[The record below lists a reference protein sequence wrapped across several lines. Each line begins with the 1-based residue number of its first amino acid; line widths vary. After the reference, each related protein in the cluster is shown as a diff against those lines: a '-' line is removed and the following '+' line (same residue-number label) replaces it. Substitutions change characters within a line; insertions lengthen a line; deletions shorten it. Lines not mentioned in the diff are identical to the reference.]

1 MQSATNTRCTNST
14 VMSCVSNPDSLEIFQ
29 PAPLFGRDNELLELK
44 DSYQRIKDGNSFEKV
59 MVHGNSGTG
68 KTSLVLALQESVLL
82 DGGLFCSGKYFQN
95 TKQEPYSAIMTAF
108 SDLCDLVLQSD
119 GFDEVQRAR
128 IEKSLGSD
136 GVLLVNAVSNI
147 STFLGDRIQDA
158 CCSSLSQQSFP
169 LTRFKVACKRF
180 IRAMVSDDCPVVL
193 FIDDIQ
199 WMDNGSRQLLEAIL
213 QDEQITNF
221 MLIMAYREEESSLI
235 KDDFFTLAKADVDLK
250 LGNIDLQSVQEM
262 ISERLEDV
270 SNGILFDVD
279 ELCRIISHK
288 TNGNP
293 LHILKFLEM
302 IKEDG
307 LLTFDDDSWSW
318 TCDLD
323 EIQKNTMIPDSVA
336 EIISKKI
343 ERLDKHLQ
351 DFLKLASLIGY
362 RFTHEMIF
370 DIATEINEKGSKKD
384 RPLNLDMLLR
394 SAMEANI
401 VEKANDGYQFTHDK
415 LQAAFQERFD
425 KHEKEEAHLKIGTNF
440 LRKPGEMF
448 KYLAALHL
456 NCVSDSISNKFDNK
470 LLAKTNL
477 QASKYCECR
486 YAFLNAADFLRTGV
500 TLLGDGE
507 QKWLT
512 DFDLA
517 FELTESLAKMELI
530 LGNMDACINANR
542 IILQRAKSEKAKVN
556 ALSLEIEIRTA
567 SSAFGDNVPVGKK
580 VLRQLGINVPPNLTP
595 FHLISKLRRVRKLID
610 SKKDEEI
617 LSLHRIDPDLPD
629 LNKVMLL
636 TSAHFFQKKKFLWV
650 LYATLLAMEYTITN
664 GFSSWG
670 ANTLC
675 YYGVCETI
683 VMRNPQRGYRLGR
696 LALQLNVD
704 IPFQDAGVVNNV
716 TLMLMSW
723 HKERIYP
730 KDLCFNPEHLNE
742 GLENGN
748 FPMAVILGC
757 FSFYTRFWT
766 GEHLLSLELSIRD
779 IYERLSELG
788 QKGLLK
794 RPQPLFQLILIMLMS
809 WHKER
814 IYPKDLCFNPEH
826 LNEGLENGNFP
837 MAVILGC
844 FSFYTR
850 FWTGEHLLSLELS
863 IRDIY
868 ERLSELGQKGL
879 LKRPQPLF
887 QLILNLRKDTE
898 DNWEELLILTGEA
911 MDEEEYR
918 NELSDSSPPAFHTH
932 FWFCKTVL
940 AYNLGFYSM
949 AEALSL
955 KIPHKSGLFMYK
967 SLLLFPYTLYKSLIY
982 CARYRETGSRTYLHK
997 ARKCRK
1003 LLEKYHSSGNPNATP
1018 HLHFAEAEELSSK
1031 SNNPA
1036 EVQSAFDNVIEIQAE
1051 HGLTHL
1057 EALANERAS
1066 DANFHF
1072 GNQKAAKRY
1081 LDAAIHAYE
1090 EKRGET
1096 MKREWLLAKYDDSE
1110 TE

>member
-1 MQSATNTRCTNST
+1 
-14 VMSCVSNPDSLEIFQ
+14 MSCVSNPDSLEIFQ

-401 VEKANDGYQFTHDK
+401 VEKANAGYQFTHDK
-415 LQAAFQERFD
+415 LQAAFQEMFD

-542 IILQRAKSEKAKVN
+542 IILQRTKSEKAKVN

-716 TLMLMSW
+716 TL
-723 HKERIYP
+723 
-730 KDLCFNPEHLNE
+730 
-742 GLENGN
+742 
-748 FPMAVILGC
+748 
-757 FSFYTRFWT
+757 
-766 GEHLLSLELSIRD
+766 
-779 IYERLSELG
+779 
-788 QKGLLK
+788 
-794 RPQPLFQLILIMLMS
+794 MLMS